1 MVDRLPILVRQNL
14 EQILLGL
21 ERLLDMRLRTQ
32 HQTVRNAV
40 DVCVHRNTLHDA
52 IPHVEHDVCRLASH
66 ARQLHEFLHVGR
78 HLAAIVGDDHLRG
91 LDGML
96 GFALVEAE

>member
-1 MVDRLPILVRQNL
+1 MRQNL

-21 ERLLDMRLRTQ
+21 ERLLCMRLGTQ
-32 HQTVRNAV
+32 HQAVRNAV
-40 DVCVHRNTLHDA
+40 DMRVHRNALHDA
-52 IPHVEHDVCRLASH
+52 IPHVEHDVRRLASH